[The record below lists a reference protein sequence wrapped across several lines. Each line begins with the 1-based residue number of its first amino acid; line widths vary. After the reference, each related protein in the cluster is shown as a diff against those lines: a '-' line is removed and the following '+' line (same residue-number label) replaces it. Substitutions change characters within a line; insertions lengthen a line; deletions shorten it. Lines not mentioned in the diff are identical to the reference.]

1 MKRAADETDDAFRT
15 DPGKNAFIFLG
26 GPAGGKSKL
35 YDDDI
40 VNDVEALK
48 EALDHDI
55 DYAQMH
61 REEMGGQAGDKVDIY
76 EHSEY
81 KCLVWKESPVSMLIL
96 KWEVSLLYKGPIMKV
111 GTLLHVTFECIGEE
125 GTTKICT
132 EECTVRCSS
141 DVTDKDQPRLG
152 LSELTVRL
160 SNRPE
165 NESTIK
171 FKAKNYKSK
180 EAVTLYRIK
189 TTTAK

>member
-1 MKRAADETDDAFRT
+1 MKRAAPKKKTTKKKA
-15 DPGKNAFIFLG
+15 PK
-26 GPAGGKSKL
+26 K
-35 YDDDI
+35 
-40 VNDVEALK
+40 
-48 EALDHDI
+48 
-55 DYAQMH
+55 
-61 REEMGGQAGDKVDIY
+61 KVDIY

-81 KCLVWKESPVSMLIL
+81 KCLAWKESPVSMLIL
-96 KWEVSLLYKGPIMKV
+96 KWEVCLLYKGPIMKV

-141 DVTDKDQPRLG
+141 DVTG